1 MNPNYLIKNIL
12 WTVIIAMMLVIVLCT
27 SGCGTVAG
35 FGNDI
40 SGAANWTKDKMTG
53 DSK

>member
-1 MNPNYLIKNIL
+1 MNRDYLVKNIL
-12 WTVIIAMMLVIVLCT
+12 WTIIAMMLAIVLCT

>member
-1 MNPNYLIKNIL
+1 MNRNYLVKNIL
-12 WTVIIAMMLVIVLCT
+12 WTIIIVMMLAVVLCT

-40 SGAANWTKDKMTG
+40 SAAANWTKDQMTG
-53 DSK
+53 NSK

>member
-1 MNPNYLIKNIL
+1 MNSKYLIKNII
-12 WTVIIAMMLVIVLCT
+12 WTIIIAMMLAIVLCT

-40 SGAANWTKDKMTG
+40 SGAANWTKEKMTG